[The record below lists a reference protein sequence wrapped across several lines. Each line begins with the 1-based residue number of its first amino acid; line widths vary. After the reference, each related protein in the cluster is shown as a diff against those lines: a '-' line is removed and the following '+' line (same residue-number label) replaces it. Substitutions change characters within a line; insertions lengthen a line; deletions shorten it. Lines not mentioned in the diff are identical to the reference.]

1 MIRTHEI
8 NSELIEEAIDNGELL
23 LHYQLQSSLQ
33 DNKIVGMEALTRWQS
48 PTFGYVNTAQFI
60 DILEHSEIELIAKF
74 HKWMICT
81 AFTQIVAWRAMGIT
95 VPIFLNFST
104 RYLQQQECL
113 TLIQTM
119 LQEYN
124 LPASCFGVE
133 VTESYSITNMADIKF
148 VLQSLHRM
156 GIQIVLDDFCT
167 SYCTLEYLTELPASK
182 IKIDKQFIQSLG
194 DKSGDKSSEYPNS
207 ILIILESV
215 IDMAMKL
222 GIEVIAEGVET
233 VQQLEQVTYLG
244 CDSYQGF
251 LYYPPVPAHYASA
264 MILNSQNHK
273 EYQFSSTSETILQA
287 IAR

>member
-1 MIRTHEI
+1 MIYPQKI

-33 DNKIVGMEALTRWQS
+33 NNKIVGMEALTRWQS
-48 PTFGYVNTAQFI
+48 PTLGYVNTAHLI
-60 DILEHSEIELIAKF
+60 DVLEHSEIELIAKF
-74 HKWMICT
+74 HRWMIRT
-81 AFTQIVAWRAMGIT
+81 AFAQIVAWRAMGIT
-95 VPIFLNFST
+95 VPMFLNFST
-104 RYLQQQECL
+104 RYLQKQECL

-119 LQEYN
+119 LQEYD

-148 VLQSLHRM
+148 VLNSLHRM
-156 GIQIVLDDFCT
+156 GIEIVLDDFCT

-194 DKSGDKSSEYPNS
+194 DKSCEYPNS
-207 ILIILESV
+207 VLIVLESV
-215 IDMAMKL
+215 IDMALRL

-251 LYYPPVPAHYASA
+251 LYYPPVPAHYASS

-273 EYQFSSTSETILQA
+273 EYQFSSPSETILQA